1 MIRLLPYLLAATL
14 VGGGVWYVISLRA
27 TVAAQGA
34 EIASLA
40 RSNAALTTQ
49 NAQSAVAREVDAARA
64 TLETKQAR
72 DATAAVE
79 AILTAEL
86 GGCADAPLDPVIT
99 DILNGLHGRRN

>member
-14 VGGGVWYVISLRA
+14 VGGGVWYVMSLRA

-64 TLETKQAR
+64 VLETKQAR
-72 DATAAVE
+72 EATASVE

-86 GGCADAPLDPVIT
+86 GECADAPLDPAIA
-99 DILNGLHGRRN
+99 DILNRLRRTTD

>member
-14 VGGGVWYVISLRA
+14 VGGGVWYVMGLRA

-64 TLETKQAR
+64 TREMKQAR

-79 AILTAEL
+79 AILTANL
-86 GGCADAPLDPVIT
+86 GECADAPLDPAIT
-99 DILNGLHGRRN
+99 DILNGLHGRGD